1 MNATRR
7 RFARGGLSLAG
18 TLALAGAALALAGC
32 GTPAQK
38 VPAPAAAAQP
48 PRLRNGDRWR
58 YGLTNLYN
66 RLPVG
71 TLTAT
76 VLEARPATRI
86 GLGWSDATRPPA
98 EEVYFE
104 PWNIVQDPNW
114 DRQMTFATPQPLI
127 PRDLIHP
134 STQSTGSRYRVPEDS
149 GQFTWT
155 QTLFARDWERV
166 NVPAGSFDCLRL
178 ERRISFQHPDL
189 LRLRSERTETL
200 WYAPAVS
207 RWVQREWTGIFWR
220 SSLRY
225 GGVREDWVLAQL
237 LDYTPAPQS

>member
-1 MNATRR
+1 MNRGRR
-7 RFARGGLSLAG
+7 RVAQSGLSLAG
-18 TLALAGAALALAGC
+18 TLALASAALPLAGC
-32 GTPAQK
+32 GTPALK
-38 VPAPAAAAQP
+38 VPVPATAAQP
-48 PRLRNGDRWR
+48 PRVRNGDRWR

-76 VLEARPATRI
+76 VIETRPATRI
-86 GLGWSDATRPPA
+86 GLVWSDGNRPPA
-98 EEVYFE
+98 EEIYFE

-114 DRQMTFATPQPLI
+114 DREMVFATPQPLT
-127 PRDLIHP
+127 PRDLIRP
-134 STQSTGSRYRVPEDS
+134 STQSTATQFRVPGDS
-149 GQFTWT
+149 GQFGWT
-155 QTLFARDWERV
+155 QTLFARGWERV
-166 NVPAGSFDCLRL
+166 EVPAGAFDCLRV
-178 ERRISFQHPDL
+178 ERRIAFQHPDL
-189 LRLRSERTETL
+189 LRLRSERSDTL

-207 RWVQREWTGIFWR
+207 RWVQRESTGIFWR